1 MELWHLLLTAI
12 FSLLCQE
19 YSRKDGIKRILQSC
33 FFPGFFFQPWRR
45 GRGSGAEGG
54 PPRTGQGGGVVDT
67 VCTGG
72 RF

>member
-33 FFPGFFFQPWRR
+33 FFLAFSFSLG
-45 GRGSGAEGG
+45 GEGE
-54 PPRTGQGGGVVDT
+54 GVEQRAGLLGLAREV
-67 VCTGG
+67 V
-72 RF
+72 